1 MKSFVPKRTIH
12 QYGTFS
18 YSTTNLFR
26 VHPSDALYITF
37 IRNDI
42 NTGEKQD

>member
-1 MKSFVPKRTIH
+1 MKSFVPKRAIH

-26 VHPSDALYITF
+26 LHPSEAVLLYICP
-37 IRNDI
+37 
-42 NTGEKQD
+42 K